1 MSAAA
6 SEDTEA
12 KKLPH
17 FETQADD
24 EEVVVF
30 SRAHFFTNFW
40 WIVLTAIL
48 ILIPPALKLVFTGDN
63 TFKGFNL
70 TASTQLIL
78 IVSWYL
84 FVFAFAFQRF
94 LVWFF
99 NVYIV
104 TNKRIVDVDFFN
116 LFYKQISSTTIDNI
130 QDVTQKRGGV
140 AQLLFNY
147 GDLVIETAGENPS
160 FEFTAIPN
168 PNLVQKT
175 IINLLSQKRKRGGLN

>member
-1 MSAAA
+1 
-6 SEDTEA
+6 
-12 KKLPH
+12 
-17 FETQADD
+17 
-24 EEVVVF
+24 
-30 SRAHFFTNFW
+30 
-40 WIVLTAIL
+40 
-48 ILIPPALKLVFTGDN
+48 
-63 TFKGFNL
+63 L